1 MERAAVTQIW
11 VASWDHFGVCLSVF
25 QFTLRSFVPVMSRAT
40 TPPLFSP
47 LFSHVW
53 QISFLLCSPEKRGEK
68 SLNENTWVQLFLE
81 TLCVWEVSCQ
91 RRFHAWHFALS
102 STGMLI
108 AFMKEEVEGKSH
120 THTHTHWARHLS
132 LDVGNRRGQKYLRS
146 RFYLLAGCDA
156 FICAITH
163 PSSADGLWSV
173 VRVWFRWMTFNLR
186 NLKVEKSSGQSWCVS
201 LKQNS
206 RQTVKVER
214 S

>member
-1 MERAAVTQIW
+1 MKEDGESSGDTNLSGQLRSLW
-11 VASWDHFGVCLSVF
+11 RLSVF
-25 QFTLRSFVPVMSRAT
+25 QFTLWSFVPVMSRAT

-120 THTHTHWARHLS
+120 THTHTLSSASQSWRWKQAWTKISPLKVLLTRWLWCIHLCHHTS
-132 LDVGNRRGQKYLRS
+132 
-146 RFYLLAGCDA
+146 
-156 FICAITH
+156 FICRW
-163 PSSADGLWSV
+163 SLVSCEGLV
-173 VRVWFRWMTFNLR
+173 PMDDV
-186 NLKVEKSSGQSWCVS
+186 
-201 LKQNS
+201 
-206 RQTVKVER
+206 
-214 S
+214 